1 MALYEGR
8 DEAAFPLT
16 PEEKNKLQKAQQ
28 ILSKT
33 PIDIL
38 KLERERLYA
47 DLVEV
52 NRGLRDLKS
61 ELHLCEQIEADS
73 THIHENLQPF
83 LTEDRELKQEFMNY
97 ER

>member
-1 MALYEGR
+1 M
-8 DEAAFPLT
+8 
-16 PEEKNKLQKAQQ
+16 
-28 ILSKT
+28 LSKT

-52 NRGLRDLKS
+52 NRALRGLKS
-61 ELHLCEQIEADS
+61 KLHLCEQIEADS
-73 THIHENLQPF
+73 AKLHENLQPF
-83 LTEDRELKQEFMNY
+83 LTEDRELRPELAAYQE

>member
-1 MALYEGR
+1 MYEGR
-8 DEAAFPLT
+8 DEAAYPLS
-16 PEEKNKLQKAQQ
+16 PEEQNKLQKAKQ
-28 ILSKT
+28 ILSEN

-52 NRGLRDLKS
+52 NRALRDLKN
-61 ELHLCEQIEADS
+61 ERHLCEQIEADS